1 MMENIPIVMKKY
13 NQNERYFGY
22 HLIYYFDLIDIRST
36 LDEDI
41 EQLREAEGSL
51 VKKLKKSPIDIRLDD
66 VKNLDEG
73 TAQIET
79 LLEQIAN
86 NINQRWKDIKVE
98 GHELFKF
105 FPIDRTETVE
115 EYYEG
120 YGIRFYLL
128 QGKPLPRYL
137 PLPNPLDVV
146 EQLEEELGID
156 RERHNR
162 MITRPLHPESPPY
175 SVRYK
180 FSSVNEL
187 IAKTKAYLTRWP
199 QVEVKG
205 YEKKPWENIKS

>member
-1 MMENIPIVMKKY
+1 MMEKIPSVMKKY
-13 NQNERYFGY
+13 NPNERYFGY

-41 EQLREAEGSL
+41 SQLSDAELSL
-51 VKKLKKSPIDIRLDD
+51 AKKLKKSPINIRLDD
-66 VKNLDEG
+66 LKNLYEG
-73 TAQIET
+73 TAQMNT

-86 NINQRWKDIKVE
+86 NIHQRWKDLKLE
-98 GHELFKF
+98 GHELFEF
-105 FPIDRTETVE
+105 FYTERTEAVR

-128 QGKPLPRYL
+128 QGKPFP
-137 PLPNPLDVV
+137 PNPLDVV

-162 MITRPLHPESPPY
+162 MITRPFHQKYTPY

-205 YEKKPWENIKS
+205 YEKKPWKNIKS